1 MPAGRSRASVEAEG
15 PLGSRDAVTLSA
27 IQDVGLACLS
37 PGFQTQDPEKQ
48 NALEK
53 SMRMRE
59 QQRQIIES
67 RLHNKAIGK
76 DVENEKARSS
86 GDSPA
91 GGSSTNNFP
100 KPAAAPAR
108 RKGPPAGLSISAPS
122 AHQFTNEPRVV
133 QSAPINQT
141 FTGLNKPTP
150 VPLSRQVLEHTHHH
164 NPYHAMS
171 AINNTPQFVPLG
183 GPQNTN
189 QRLPPIADVVASQDM
204 NDAQAQ
210 QQHHLPNNP
219 YDNRDHPRDGR
230 TLFAPINNKA
240 GLLPSPGYPPPSA
253 GLHPPHEAST
263 SRSRERDFRS
273 ADDAVHSLSGGRED
287 LLPKLVRYGAH
298 QPPTPPSPFANG
310 RPAKVTGSAPPQP
323 SYGPVTNATPS
334 SNGTRPEPV
343 NRQPSGSSRRRNRAE
358 FEADHRAESDRMD
371 VDREDREQRQQRAR
385 LGDREENSRGA
396 AAHFEEAIR
405 GTIRDREVFGRVDD
419 RNPASGDRMRR
430 KREEFLSLC
439 ARAWDMLHED

>member
-1 MPAGRSRASVEAEG
+1 MPSARSRASVEAAEG
-15 PLGSRDAVTLSA
+15 PLNSRDAVTLSA

-48 NALEK
+48 SALEK

-91 GGSSTNNFP
+91 GGSSSNNFP
-100 KPAAAPAR
+100 KPAAAPKQ

-141 FTGLNKPTP
+141 FTGLKPTP
-150 VPLSRQVLEHTHHH
+150 LPLSRQVLEHTHHH

-183 GPQNTN
+183 GHQNTN

-204 NDAQAQ
+204 NDA
-210 QQHHLPNNP
+210 HHLPNNP
-219 YDNRDHPRDGR
+219 FGERDQSRDGR

-240 GLLPSPGYPPPSA
+240 GLLPSPGYPPPST
-253 GLHPPHEAST
+253 GLHPPHEASS

-273 ADDAVHSLSGGRED
+273 ADEAVHTLSGGRED
-287 LLPKLVRYGAH
+287 LIPKIVHYGTH
-298 QPPTPPSPFANG
+298 QPPTPPSPYANG
-310 RPAKVTGSAPPQP
+310 RSAKVTGSAPPPP
-323 SYGPVTNATPS
+323 SYGPVTNATPT
-334 SNGTRPEPV
+334 SNGMRPEPGH
-343 NRQPSGSSRRRNRAE
+343 RQPSGSRRRNRAE
-358 FEADHRAESDRMD
+358 FEADHRVESDRMD
-371 VDREDREQRQQRAR
+371 IDREDRDQRQRAR
-385 LGDREENSRGA
+385 LGDREENSRGAA

-405 GTIRDREVFGRVDD
+405 GTIRDREVFGRVND
-419 RNPASGDRMRR
+419 RDPAAGERYRR
-430 KREEFLSLC
+430 KREEFLGLC